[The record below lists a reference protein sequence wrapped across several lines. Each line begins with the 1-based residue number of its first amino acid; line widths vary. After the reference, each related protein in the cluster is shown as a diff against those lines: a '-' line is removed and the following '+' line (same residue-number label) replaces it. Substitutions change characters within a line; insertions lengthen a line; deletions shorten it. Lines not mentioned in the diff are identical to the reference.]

1 MKQVPLY
8 EQIYNSVLKDIEGGV
23 YAPGEK
29 LPSEKEL
36 ADLYHVSRI
45 TSKKAM
51 GMLAEG
57 EKIVRLPGKGS
68 FVSRNLCLPGQPRI
82 ETAGVSRLVGVILD
96 GFGPSFACTILNNI
110 QEVCCENGYSVVLR
124 CSGGS
129 LEKETQAIEDLLRS
143 GVCGFIIMCVHDE
156 NYNARI
162 LQLVVEHF
170 PVVMIDRQ
178 LKGIP
183 VSFVGTDNISAAR
196 ELTGCLLQKGYR
208 KIGFVQPKAHETITL
223 MDRQTGF
230 QQAFL
235 ERGMIADESLWITS
249 LQSTLPETM
258 GKEYLDQDIAIVE
271 KYLEEHPDVEAF
283 FASEYN
289 LARILKY
296 CLLKAGKYR
305 NDRIV
310 CFDNV
315 EMIPGEPEFTHVAQ
329 NEEVIGRTSTE
340 LLLNAVKGDN
350 KPKTVMAPYKIMT
363 RGGTDH

>member
-8 EQIYNSVLKDIEGGV
+8 EQIYNTILKDIEKGV
-23 YAPGEK
+23 YAPGER

-57 EKIVRLPGKGS
+57 EKIIRLPGKGS
-68 FVSRNLCLPGQPRI
+68 FVSQEVPFLEQ
-82 ETAGVSRLVGVILD
+82 TVKKAGTGKLIGVILD
-96 GFGPSFACTILNNI
+96 GFGPSFACAILNSI
-110 QEVCCENGYSVVLR
+110 QETCREKGYSIVLR
-124 CSGGS
+124 CSAGS
-129 LEKETQAIEDLLRS
+129 LEKETQAIEDFMDL

-156 NYNARI
+156 NYNEKI

-196 ELTGCLLQKGYR
+196 ELTAYLLEKGYR
-208 KIGFVQPKAHETITL
+208 KIGFVQPKAHETVTL

-235 ERGMIADESLWITS
+235 ECGRIADESLWITS
-249 LQSTLPETM
+249 LQSSLPETM
-258 GKEYLDQDIAIVE
+258 GKEYLEQDIVIVE
-271 KYLEEHPDVEAF
+271 NYLKEHPDVEAF

-289 LARILKY
+289 LALILKY
-296 CLLKAGKYR
+296 CLIKAGKYR
-305 NDRIV
+305 EGRIV
-310 CFDNV
+310 CFDGV
-315 EMIPGEPEFTHVAQ
+315 ENFPADPEFTHVAQ
-329 NEEVIGRTSTE
+329 DEEVIGRTSME
-340 LLLNAVKGDN
+340 LLIRAVEGDV
-350 KPKTVMAPYKIMT
+350 KPRTVMAPYKIIE
-363 RGGTDH
+363 RKQPD